1 MEPLKE
7 NIIREYSERVEIEN
21 KSERDRDLRVDIPRK
36 WIQKYIQPRDEV
48 LDAGG
53 GTGLNAMIMAK
64 LCRQVFLMDLT
75 PAILAKAKDNIA
87 HITNI
92 SLSLGDVQNIPFSS
106 ETFHLTVCLGDAI
119 SYVLDQR
126 EQAFDELTRVTR
138 KNGILIIGCNSK
150 YGLIRRRL
158 AENDIAGA
166 LKIYQT
172 NQTQCVMGPKT
183 HLYTV
188 AEGHRYLRDR
198 GCRIVSTSST
208 LTFVDSDRDIPDK
221 QWQELINHELTHS
234 HEAEWLGGEHL
245 IFIARK
251 M

>member
-7 NIIREYSERVEIEN
+7 NIIKEYSARVEIEN
-21 KSERDRDLRVDIPRK
+21 ESERDRDLRVDIPRK

-53 GTGLNAMIMAK
+53 GTGLNAMMMAK
-64 LCRQVFLMDLT
+64 QCRHVVLMDLT
-75 PAILAKAKDNIA
+75 PAILAKAKENIA
-87 HITNI
+87 HVTNI
-92 SLSLGDVQNIPFSS
+92 SSSLGDVTRIPFSS

-126 EQAFDELTRVTR
+126 EQAFDELVRVTR
-138 KNGILIIGCNSK
+138 QNGILIIGCNSK
-150 YGLIRRRL
+150 YGFIRRKL
-158 AENDIAGA
+158 AENDVTGA
-166 LKIYQT
+166 LEIYRTSQAR
-172 NQTQCVMGPKT
+172 CVMGPKT

-188 AEGHRYLRDR
+188 AEGHRYLQER
-198 GCRIVSTSST
+198 GCRILSTSST
-208 LTFVDSDRDIPDK
+208 LTFVDSDKDIPDNE
-221 QWQELINHELTHS
+221 WEELISHELAQS
-234 HEAEWLGGEHL
+234 REAEWLGGEHL